1 MELNK
6 EKFNRLIESV
16 QTVTNKPD
24 IIILPQWYIEENPN
38 NLRFWNDEKYGLML
52 WGLQVLMLK

>member
-16 QTVTNKPD
+16 QTATNKPD